1 MINNEELLI
10 KVGVIYLRYY
20 RRILGLVIKILALLI
35 AICFLIY
42 GFYIDN
48 AAAITLS
55 YLITGVFA
63 YIVLLDIGLD
73 PGGEPNQS
81 PWEQRKNSLRFL
93 MR

>member
-48 AAAITLS
+48 TAAITLS

-73 PGGEPNQS
+73 PSGEPNQS

>member
-48 AAAITLS
+48 KATITLS
-55 YLITGVFA
+55 YLITGVFI

-73 PGGEPNQS
+73 PSGELVES